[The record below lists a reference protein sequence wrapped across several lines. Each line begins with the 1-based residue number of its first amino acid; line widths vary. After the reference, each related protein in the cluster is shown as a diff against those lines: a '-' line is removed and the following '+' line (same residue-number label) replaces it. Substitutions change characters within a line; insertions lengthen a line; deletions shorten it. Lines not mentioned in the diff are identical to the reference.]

1 MRKLTLFLFLL
12 CVATFAPAVTLSWNV
27 TLTNKQSDT
36 STTLKGPG
44 WCGLVILY
52 GAQPELTV
60 AQFKTMV
67 GNPTGSSYTIASEK
81 GVAAVLDKVTGA
93 IYKDMG
99 NESNDRP
106 KVSGLFDTQGNS
118 AVTFVLF
125 NIWNMKNANDR
136 AVEMLTVDGLSTT
149 SDSTVDL
156 GMMTWVNNATH
167 HTTMSVPEPT
177 VFALLALGVAA
188 VALRRKH

>member
-36 STTLKGPG
+36 DPLRGPG

-67 GNPTGSSYTIASEK
+67 GNPTASSYTIASQK
-81 GVAAVLDKVTGA
+81 GVAAVLDAGTST
-93 IYKDMG
+93 YKNMG
-99 NESNDRP
+99 EGNNDRP
-106 KVSGLFDTQGNS
+106 KVSGIFNTQGNS

-156 GMMTWVNNATH
+156 GMMTWVNNTTH

>member
-1 MRKLTLFLFLL
+1 
-12 CVATFAPAVTLSWNV
+12 
-27 TLTNKQSDT
+27 
-36 STTLKGPG
+36 
-44 WCGLVILY
+44 
-52 GAQPELTV
+52 GAQPGLTV

-67 GNPTGSSYTIASEK
+67 GNPTNAETSSYTIASEK

-125 NIWNMKNANDR
+125 NIWNMNVASTNQ